1 MLTPHSDL
9 DHAHADTK
17 MSKRHPRRYR
27 RFSFFGTSLPQNKGG
42 EVGWGRPTATA
53 EKSAATAAAAAARA
67 RGNEINTA
75 TTLNRF
81 LTCGV
86 VVF

>member
-42 EVGWGRPTATA
+42 EVGWGRPTAA
-53 EKSAATAAAAAARA
+53 AAKSAATAAAAAARA
-67 RGNEINTA
+67 RGNEINTPA
-75 TTLNRF
+75 TRNR
-81 LTCGV
+81 LHACEV